1 MKTFKTLFLILSWS
15 FLTIFSAYC
24 QDLSQFVPIAH
35 YTLINTSADSLG
47 NYDTIQLKNAPY
59 QGLDGVYSNGKYP
72 GTDTSGSTIRT
83 PNIDGFDYSK
93 FAFSL
98 EFKRDIGFKDKPV
111 IIAGALW
118 RYLGARIAPHDSLM
132 QLIYNGKNTNP
143 IASPSVEPNKWYK
156 LTIIYQDSTGYLY
169 LDEDFIVSIQFVI
182 KSLEKDKVFTNSHGG
197 YGRSFKGNWR
207 NLIIYKAGTSATG
220 ELDDLSG
227 IDIFPNPNTGI
238 FTIKSKKNNSGS
250 YSIRLIDL

>member
-83 PNIDGFDYSK
+83 PNIDGFVIQNLRSVLSLKETLDSK
-93 FAFSL
+93 IN
-98 EFKRDIGFKDKPV
+98 R
-111 IIAGALW
+111 
-118 RYLGARIAPHDSLM
+118 
-132 QLIYNGKNTNP
+132 
-143 IASPSVEPNKWYK
+143 
-156 LTIIYQDSTGYLY
+156 
-169 LDEDFIVSIQFVI
+169 
-182 KSLEKDKVFTNSHGG
+182 
-197 YGRSFKGNWR
+197 
-207 NLIIYKAGTSATG
+207 
-220 ELDDLSG
+220 
-227 IDIFPNPNTGI
+227 
-238 FTIKSKKNNSGS
+238 
-250 YSIRLIDL
+250 